1 MPAVRAL
8 LAQPLLLLA
17 AVASAPQQHDPSK
30 FNEVWETA
38 SVEPGHGGGGWDKT
52 EVLTVNGAQ
61 PLGNGDLTA
70 AAFPELDTGRISVWL
85 SKQDAIADDTSP
97 FKLGQV
103 SLAVQPNP
111 WAHGA
116 GSSFFRQ
123 TLDFSTGTVTVL
135 AGGTSE
141 ADHKVRFEA
150 WVDIATNV
158 AHLTA
163 TAGPGSPSSATAL
176 TATATITTLHPSVP
190 WAVANG
196 GGETMTCGT
205 DPLANGDVLMNAT
218 ATGPDAIAV
227 YHRNLPAEVM
237 IDGALK
243 VQHLESLRGTPADPA
258 RNSPLANRTFGLVV
272 GGSGLAR
279 SQSPPP
285 PANGGPG
292 AVAVLQ
298 GTAGRSEWHIA
309 IAATS
314 AVTETPE
321 AWFSPALALLEAH
334 TDEWKPTSRARTRTS
349 EYWRSYWDRSYIDI
363 LHATDLAPPG
373 PPPPA
378 PPAPPAP
385 RAPCGSAAYCRLNTT
400 LDSATGDMICS
411 GDNNATSAP
420 LGTACA
426 SINKAWCPDYK
437 DPTQKCIEVAMA
449 SCNVTVRHGK
459 PCAAFAIFEGWG
471 VEYYST
477 SESITAS
484 YAWTFFYKNPA
495 VPTPSPP
502 GPAPPPPPLP
512 PPPPPPSLGFQLSQN
527 YALTRF
533 AHAVQSRLGN
543 SSGPRMPIKFNGEA
557 FTMQRPPSPS
567 PAHGQPKSSCSATLG
582 GCVEYRSWGP
592 NEWWQNVR
600 LSYWPMIPAG
610 DFEHLLPILEYY
622 VRMLPFAKARTEA
635 YFGHG
640 GVFFTETKTVF
651 GAFAIGDY
659 GCDNTPDRQR
669 KPGYEYPDQ
678 LEANG
683 YIRMDYAGNAGGTEV
698 ALMLLDHYYYTLD
711 AATLRKYLPIAVETM
726 AFFRAHYPI
735 RNGTVS
741 IFPSQALETFWC
753 DAADN
758 ASLLEETW
766 VNGSWQ
772 GQWDRS
778 NCIENDAPTL
788 GALHTLSEKLLQLPA
803 EFAAA
808 SERAEWAAYAAA
820 LPALPV
826 TNATLMSY
834 SNMDSFPPKG
844 HNGETPQCYAIHP
857 WRMFSVGRSHA
868 SGLDLTPALN
878 AAANGQPGWG
888 VPDGTMGAYP
898 NAGWVQTIIHNA
910 LLGRA
915 EMAAT
920 QLIERSLHSAVPG
933 MRSRAFAWG
942 DICGHPPA
950 VEQMNNANT
959 ALNFMLLQSGDDGFD
974 NATVV
979 VFPAWPCT
987 WDVDFKLAAPLNTT
1001 VSVRYVKGKLERF
1014 DVEPAAR
1021 KPAVTF
1027 AGCVTN

>member
-1 MPAVRAL
+1 MPAARGALL
-8 LAQPLLLLA
+8 LAQFLLLLG
-17 AVASAPQQHDPSK
+17 AVASTHDPSK

-38 SVEPGHGGGGWDKT
+38 SVEPGHGGGGSDST
-52 EVLTVNGAQ
+52 PVLTVNGAQ

-70 AAFPELDTGRISVWL
+70 AAFPELDTGRISMWL

-111 WAHGA
+111 WAGA

-135 AGGTSE
+135 AGGTGE
-141 ADHKVRFEA
+141 ADHKLKFEA
-150 WVDIATNV
+150 WVDIAANV

-163 TAGPGSPSSATAL
+163 TAGPGSSGAAPL
-176 TATATITTLHPSVP
+176 TATATISTLHPSVP
-190 WAVANG
+190 WAVASGASQG
-196 GGETMTCGT
+196 GMTCGT
-205 DPLANGDVLMNAT
+205 DPLANGDVLMNASE
-218 ATGPDAIAV
+218 TGPDVIAI
-227 YHRNLPAEVM
+227 YRRNLPGEIM
-237 IDGALK
+237 IESALK
-243 VQHLESLRGTPADPA
+243 EQHLESLRGTRADPA
-258 RNSPLANRTFGLVV
+258 QNTPLANRTFGLVV
-272 GGSGLAR
+272 GGSGLTR
-279 SQSPPP
+279 GQSPAP

-292 AVAVLQ
+292 AVSVLQ
-298 GTAGRSEWHIA
+298 GTTGRSEWHVA
-309 IAATS
+309 VAATS
-314 AVTETPE
+314 AVTETTQ
-321 AWFSPALALLEAH
+321 AWYAPALALLEAH
-334 TDEWKPTSRARTRTS
+334 KDEWQPTSRARTWTS
-349 EYWRSYWDRSYIDI
+349 EYWRGYWDRSHIDI

-373 PPPPA
+373 PAPA
-378 PPAPPAP
+378 PPPPPPAP

-400 LDSATGDMICS
+400 LDSVTGDMICS
-411 GDNNATSAP
+411 GDNNATSAL

-426 SINKAWCPDYK
+426 GINKAWCPDYK
-437 DPTQKCIEVAMA
+437 NPTDTCIEVAMA
-449 SCNVTVRHGK
+449 SCNVTARDGK

-477 SESITAS
+477 SESIMAS

-495 VPTPSPP
+495 VASAPPAPSPP
-502 GPAPPPPPLP
+502 APAPAPAPPL
-512 PPPPPPSLGFQLSQN
+512 PSLGFQLSQN

-533 AHAVQSRLGN
+533 AHAVQSRLSN
-543 SSGPRMPIKFNGEA
+543 SSGPHMPIKFNGEA
-557 FTMQRPPSPS
+557 FTMQRPPSP
-567 PAHGQPKSSCSATLG
+567 GQPKSSCSAALG
-582 GCVEYRSWGP
+582 GCVEFRTWGP
-592 NEWWQNVR
+592 DEWWQNVR

-610 DFEHLLPILEYY
+610 DFEHLLPIFQYY
-622 VRMLPFAKARTEA
+622 LQMLPFAKARTEA

-651 GAFAIGDY
+651 GAYAIGDY
-659 GCDNTPDRQR
+659 GCDTTPDRQR
-669 KPGYEYPDQ
+669 KPGHEYPDQ

-711 AATLRKYLPIAVETM
+711 APILRKYLPIAVETM

-735 RNGTVS
+735 RNDGTVS

-753 DAADN
+753 NAADN
-758 ASLLEETW
+758 ANLTKETW
-766 VNGSWQ
+766 VNGSGWQ
-772 GQWDRS
+772 GPWDRT
-778 NCIENDAPTL
+778 NCVENDAPTL
-788 GALHTLSEKLLQLPA
+788 AALRTLSEKLLHLPA
-803 EFAAA
+803 EFATA

-826 TNATLMSY
+826 INATLISY
-834 SNMDSFPPKG
+834 SNTAAFPPQG
-844 HNGETPQCYAIHP
+844 RNGETPQCYAIHP
-857 WRMFSVGRSHA
+857 WRMFSVGRAHA

-888 VPDGTMGAYP
+888 VPNGANGAYP

-915 EMAAT
+915 EVAAM
-920 QLIERSLHSAVPG
+920 QVIERSLHSAVPG

-950 VEQMNNANT
+950 AEQMNNANT

-1014 DVEPAAR
+1014 DVEPTAR
-1021 KPAVTF
+1021 KSAVTF
-1027 AGCVTN
+1027 AGCVT